1 MARLRLREVCLFV
14 VVLGGLAMC
23 GRLMI
28 GGSYG
33 GSSVNKDPRSVA
45 IEMVVLEG
53 DAGRMMVREA
63 LGGGA
68 GGGDGVTLDA
78 QAWSSLVASAEGSE
92 GAMVARP
99 AVLVQHRERATLT
112 GPGVSMQCG
121 VHVIDDGVAR
131 VALVLDDG
139 ERRLETAFT
148 TASGGVAVTEL
159 GAMVLVRAVVLG
171 EE

>member
-1 MARLRLREVCLFV
+1 MARLRLRDVCLFV

-23 GRLMI
+23 GRLMV

-33 GSSVNKDPRSVA
+33 GSSVNKDRRSVA

-53 DAGRMMVREA
+53 DAGRVMVREA
-63 LGGGA
+63 LGGG
-68 GGGDGVTLDA
+68 GGVTLDA
-78 QAWSSLVASAEGSE
+78 QAWSSLVAAAEGAE

-121 VHVIDDGVAR
+121 AWVIDDGVAR
-131 VALVLDDG
+131 VALELDDG
-139 ERRLETAFT
+139 DRRLETTFT

>member
-1 MARLRLREVCLFV
+1 M
-14 VVLGGLAMC
+14 
-23 GRLMI
+23 
-28 GGSYG
+28 
-33 GSSVNKDPRSVA
+33 
-45 IEMVVLEG
+45 
-53 DAGRMMVREA
+53 
-63 LGGGA
+63 
-68 GGGDGVTLDA
+68 
-78 QAWSSLVASAEGSE
+78 
-92 GAMVARP
+92 
-99 AVLVQHRERATLT
+99 LVQHRERATLT